1 MLSAFGGYHG
11 LGFDPCSRDLENKKF
26 WQQDKLCRLRLTC
39 TPRTGQGKRNMD
51 QILVIQYI
59 KIAWSYFNSCSRT
72 LHYTDDGE
80 SVWVVGTT
88 RKPETEREEASGEL
102 TGHSLSLNLQIRV
115 YPCWGTSKAP

>member
-1 MLSAFGGYHG
+1 MG
-11 LGFDPCSRDLENKKF
+11 
-26 WQQDKLCRLRLTC
+26 RLRLTC
-39 TPRTGQGKRNMD
+39 TPRIGQGKRNVD

-88 RKPETEREEASGEL
+88 RKPETEREEAAGEL
-102 TGHSLSLNLQIRV
+102 IGHSLSLNLKVRV